1 MKFKTANIEYADSDA
16 VAEVEVSF
24 SNHVLTFILD
34 EKKSIG
40 DQKVI
45 CMNSSSKSSTIEAV
59 RIRQSPSI
67 NDWNGWAVK
76 SLEIQKELGSNEY
89 VKYSLSVRNE
99 IFWTDGDDNSCP
111 NSDELLCCLN
121 GEWCQLNVLSYQ
133 WDPKPGMYCMMYWPY
148 LHFFLFLFV
157 KPNSVLMV

>member
-24 SNHVLTFILD
+24 YDHVLTFILD

-40 DQKVI
+40 DQKLI

-76 SLEIQKELGSNEY
+76 SLEIQKEQGSNEY
-89 VKYSLSVRNE
+89 VKYSLGIRNE
-99 IFWTDGDDNSCP
+99 MFWIDGDDDSCP
-111 NSDELLCCLN
+111 NSDGLLCCLN
-121 GEWCQLNVLSYQ
+121 GAWCKLNVVASH
-133 WDPKPGMYCMMYWPY
+133 WDHRQSMYFIMYWPS
-148 LHFFLFLFV
+148 LLFLFDFF
-157 KPNSVLMV
+157 L